1 MSWNIP
7 SFHPEAL
14 LEHFRIFMK
23 EQVRKIEPVT
33 PDRPLLLAV
42 SGGLDSM
49 ALLHLTFQL
58 TIPFQVLHVNFSL
71 RDEES
76 DQDEFFVRNTCE
88 ALQVPLLVKKFD
100 TISES
105 KKLKKGIQET
115 ARILRYEW
123 MLSLI
128 YQNKAAALLTA
139 HHADDHV
146 ETAVMHF
153 FRGAG
158 LNGLQG
164 IATWNNGIL
173 RPLLSYTKQELKDY
187 LLFHKGSWREDS
199 SNLTDKYTRNFF
211 RHRVWPAIEE
221 IFPTAKNNIRQHLTY
236 YHESNLLV
244 QESTDRLFRRYAKP
258 VADSAAHD
266 EEQPE
271 FKFPCTPLK
280 KHPAVG
286 TVLYEWLQ
294 KYGFRSSQIKDLV
307 HLLDAQS
314 GKWIAAADGMF
325 RIYRFGKWVYVLRHA
340 PETPSVLHFLEEEE
354 LKKGRPIQVGQ
365 LIFQWKKAESTGSLL
380 EQAQKASPHEV
391 YLNGEAIQFPIV
403 IRSAQ
408 SGDYLYPLGL
418 GKKKKVARLLIDEK
432 VPSFKKASI
441 PLIEIGKKIA
451 WVSGV
456 RMDQRFAIQPKSKLA
471 LYIKMLD

>member
-14 LEHFRIFMK
+14 QEHFRIFMK
-23 EQVRKIEPVT
+23 EQVKKIEPVT

-49 ALLHLTFQL
+49 ALLHLTLQL
-58 TIPFQVLHVNFSL
+58 NIPFQVLHVNFSL

-76 DQDEFFVRNTCE
+76 DQDELFVRNTCE
-88 ALQVPLLVKKFD
+88 ALQVPVSIKKFD
-100 TISES
+100 TIYEA

-123 MLSLI
+123 MLTPI
-128 YQNKAAALLTA
+128 QQNKAAALLTA

-146 ETAVMHF
+146 ETALMHY

-164 IATWNNGIL
+164 IATWNKGIL

-187 LLFHKGSWREDS
+187 LLYHHGSWREDS

-211 RHRVWPAIEE
+211 RHRVWPVVEE
-221 IFPTAKNNIRQHLTY
+221 VFPTVKNNIRQHLTY
-236 YHESNLLV
+236 YREAALLLK
-244 QESTDRLFRRYAKP
+244 ESTDRLYRRYAQP
-258 VADSAAHD
+258 VGNASGKV
-266 EEQPE
+266 EELPE

-286 TVLYEWLQ
+286 TVLFEWLQ
-294 KYGFRSSQIKDLV
+294 KYGFRSAQITDLI

-325 RIYRFGKWVYVLRHA
+325 KIYRFGKWVYVLRHA
-340 PETPSVLHFLEEEE
+340 PETPSVLHFIEEEDLE
-354 LKKGRPIQVGQ
+354 NGLALQVGH
-365 LIFQWKKAESTGSLL
+365 LIFQWKKAESPGLL
-380 EQAQKASPHEV
+380 LAQAQKASSHEV
-391 YLNGEAIQFPIV
+391 YLNGEAMQFPIV

-408 SGDYLYPLGL
+408 PGDYLYPLGL

-456 RMDQRFAIQPKSKLA
+456 RMDQRFAIHPKSKSA